1 VLSRLS
7 EERQKRFTPYEEI
20 YDLGPARAGYEPLGY
35 LWDREQAAQRTEVT
49 ANEAIIDGTVIVD
62 APIEVVSERILRPEV
77 MERYMLATKVDGFEG
92 ARGGELGS
100 EFHCHHR
107 YGVNF
112 LRVVASDKGRQ
123 VTLASTGP
131 AGEAFITMR
140 LASQGTEK
148 TCVRRLWWWEQPA
161 DAHEAASK
169 KQAVEAVAREGDEA
183 MRTAFR

>member
-1 VLSRLS
+1 MTAS
-7 EERQKRFTPYEEI
+7 EAT
-20 YDLGPARAGYEPLGY
+20 
-35 LWDREQAAQRTEVT
+35 
-49 ANEAIIDGTVIVD
+49 IDGTVIVD

-77 MERYMLATKVDGFEG
+77 MERYILATKVDGFE
-92 ARGGELGS
+92 GELGS
-100 EFHCHHR
+100 EFHCHHG

-148 TCVRRLWWWEQPA
+148 TWVRRLWWWEQPA

>member
-1 VLSRLS
+1 L
-7 EERQKRFTPYEEI
+7 
-20 YDLGPARAGYEPLGY
+20 
-35 LWDREQAAQRTEVT
+35 
-49 ANEAIIDGTVIVD
+49 
-62 APIEVVSERILRPEV
+62 
-77 MERYMLATKVDGFEG
+77 
-92 ARGGELGS
+92 
-100 EFHCHHR
+100 
-107 YGVNF
+107 
-112 LRVVASDKGRQ
+112 LRVVACDKGRQ
-123 VTLASTGP
+123 VTLARSGP